1 MERKQGRQA
10 PLDVIVA
17 QNLTKEYNG
26 FRAVRGINFRVRE
39 GECFG
44 FLGPNGAGKTSTV
57 RMIYCFSPVTA
68 GQLTVLGL
76 DVRTQAREIKRRL
89 GVVPQ
94 ENNLDPDLKVLQNL
108 LVYATFFRLP
118 KRQARA
124 TALELL
130 DFFGLA
136 DKADEK
142 VDALSGG
149 MKRRLTI
156 ARALIN
162 KPRVLIL
169 DEPTTGLDPQARHMV
184 WQRLR
189 RLKEQGVTLILTT
202 HYMEEASQLC
212 DRLVVMDQGEILEE
226 GEPRQ
231 LITRHIGTEI
241 LEVGFAVAREKE
253 IVREL
258 NGLIRGHQIV
268 GENIFLYPRDGQEL
282 LRALQKMPF
291 HFNHQF
297 LRPATLEDVF
307 LKLTGKKLN
316 D

>member
-1 MERKQGRQA
+1 M
-10 PLDVIVA
+10 DVIVA
-17 QNLTKEYNG
+17 ENLVKEYNG
-26 FRAVRGINFRVRE
+26 FPAVRGISFRVCE

-57 RMIYCFSPVTA
+57 RMIYCFSPVSS
-68 GQLTVLGL
+68 GQLTVLGM

-108 LVYATFFRLP
+108 LVYASFFRLP
-118 KRQARA
+118 KNKARL
-124 TALELL
+124 TAMELL
-130 DFFGLA
+130 EFFGLA
-136 DKADEK
+136 DKAHER
-142 VDALSGG
+142 VDTLSGG

-162 KPRVLIL
+162 KPAVLIL

-212 DRLVVMDQGEILEE
+212 DRLVVMDEGEILEE
-226 GEPRQ
+226 GEPRR
-231 LITRHIGTEI
+231 LISKHIGAEI
-241 LEVGFAVAREKE
+241 LEVGFAAARERE
-253 IVREL
+253 IVRQL
-258 NGLIRGHQIV
+258 NGLIRGYQVV
-268 GENIFLYPRDGQEL
+268 GENVFLYPHNGQEL
-282 LRALQKMPF
+282 LKALQRMPF
-291 HFNHQF
+291 QLNHQF

-307 LKLTGKKLN
+307 LKLTGKKLQ